1 MSIET
6 QHGNILTP
14 AFMPDATYGAIKA
27 VSFPDAAKAGVKEI
41 VTTTLHL
48 EQKLGSEYIRDLGG
62 VHKFMNWQR
71 PVLTDSG
78 GFQVFSLIHR
88 RENKFNKISDV
99 GCSFIDPTN
108 GKYNLLTPETS
119 QIIQHNLG
127 SDIRVVLDEPTVHD
141 GATSQARDA
150 VLRTT
155 AWARRAKDQFL
166 KQLNLTAADFDNP
179 KLKRPLLTA
188 VIQGGNNFD
197 LRKQSAEE
205 LQEIGFDIYGFG
217 GLPIHNTKSWKNDAP
232 TGFYHELLH
241 YVGGLV
247 YGGKPRYG
255 LGIGSPDDLIY
266 CSKLGWDL
274 FDTVLPTRNARHG
287 HLYVSKG
294 NGDDHK
300 LNYDVLHLRT
310 EQYANDQNPVDPECD
325 CECCQTVS
333 RAYLR
338 HLVRINEATGLRL
351 ASIHNLRFYAK
362 VMEGIRGQDEQED
375 EGAI

>member
-1 MSIET
+1 MSIST
-6 QHGNILTP
+6 LHGDILTP

-27 VSFPDAAKAGVKEI
+27 VSFADAKKAGVNEV

-48 EQKLGSEYIRDLGG
+48 EQKLGSEYIRTQGG
-62 VHKFMNWQR
+62 IHKFMNWDR
-71 PVLTDSG
+71 PILTDSG

-88 RENKFNKISDV
+88 RENKYNKISDA
-99 GCSFIDPTN
+99 GCSFLDPLN

-127 SDIRVVLDEPTVHD
+127 SDIRVVLDEPVNHD
-141 GATSQARDA
+141 GSVSQAREA
-150 VLRTT
+150 VVRTT
-155 AWARRAKDQFL
+155 KWAKRSKEQFL
-166 KQLNLTAADFDNP
+166 KLLNLTEADFNNP
-179 KLKRPLLTA
+179 EIKRPLLVA

-197 LRKQSAEE
+197 LRRQSAEE

-217 GLPIHNTKSWKNDAP
+217 GLPIHNSKSWKNDAP

-241 YVGGLV
+241 FVGSLV
-247 YGGKPRYG
+247 YGDKPKYG
-255 LGIGSPDDLIY
+255 LGIGTPDDLIY
-266 CSKLGWDL
+266 CSKLGWEL

-294 NGDDHK
+294 HGDEQK
-300 LNYDVLHLRT
+300 LNYDVVHLRT
-310 EQYANDQNPVDPECD
+310 EQYAIDQGPVDPECD

-338 HLVRINEATGLRL
+338 HLIRINESTGMRL
-351 ASIHNLRFYAK
+351 ASIHNLRFYSR
-362 VMEGIRGQDEQED
+362 VMETIRENQKE
-375 EGAI
+375 IRN